1 MTDERTDIPSCSEC
15 RHSGPDP
22 KFGDA
27 QITCFHPDVA
37 VEKTRERWHLGLP
50 PQTEV
55 EGMLCQMNR
64 SSQAYGKCGPRAGL
78 FQPKNLLSVV
88 EE

>member
-1 MTDERTDIPSCSEC
+1 MTDERTDIPSCAEC

-22 KFGDA
+22 NFGDA
-27 QITCFHPDVA
+27 QITCFHPDVL
-37 VEKTRERWHLGLP
+37 VKKTRERWHLGLP
-50 PQTEV
+50 PLTEV

-64 SSQAYGKCGPRAGL
+64 SSEPYGKCGPTAAL
-78 FQPKNLLSVV
+78 FQPKSILSVV